1 MRHGAAG
8 RKIGRTST
16 HRQATLAN
24 LAASLIVHEQ
34 IKTTLAKA
42 KELKPYVEKLITLG
56 KKGGLANRRAAIAT
70 LQDTEIADKVFTSLA
85 DRYKARKGGY
95 TRVLRAGMRYG
106 DAATMAVIELV
117 DRDVEAKGKAD
128 KARVAA
134 EREAAE
140 KAEKEGAAA

>member
-1 MRHGAAG
+1 MAG
-8 RKIGRTST
+8 RKMGRTST

-24 LAASLIVHEQ
+24 LAVSLIVHEQ
-34 IKTTLAKA
+34 IKTTLPKA

-56 KKGGLANRRAAIAT
+56 KKGGLANRRHAISV
-70 LQDTEIADKVFTSLA
+70 LQDTEVTAKLFGPIAE
-85 DRYKARKGGY
+85 RYKARKGGY
-95 TRVLRAGMRYG
+95 TRVLRAGVRHG

-117 DRDVEAKGKAD
+117 DRDVAAKGKGD

>member
-1 MRHGAAG
+1 MRHGNAG
-8 RKIGRTST
+8 RKMGRTST

-24 LAASLIVHEQ
+24 LAASLLVHEQ
-34 IKTTLAKA
+34 IKTTLPKA

-56 KKGGLANRRAAIAT
+56 KKGGLANRRQAIAV
-70 LQDTEIADKVFTSLA
+70 LQDNDVAAKLFGPIAE
-85 DRYKARKGGY
+85 RYKARKGGY
-95 TRVLRAGMRYG
+95 TRVLRAGMRHG

-117 DRDVEAKGKAD
+117 DRDVAAKGKAD